1 MKVSGTLLMLVIN
14 LSKNYA
20 KNVQNIALKRSNIVP
35 IASHRAWVIIHS
47 DNIFRLFVRSHHESA
62 AYHR

>member
-1 MKVSGTLLMLVIN
+1 MLVIN